1 MDSKLVIGKVEW
13 YSNPPSFFFF
23 ELVTISGWSHNGSV
37 SHFLL

>member
-13 YSNPPSFFFF
+13 YSNPPSFFF
-23 ELVTISGWSHNGSV
+23 ELVTVSGWSHNGSV